1 MIKLLHFADAHIDM
15 ANYGRHDPETGL
27 PLRVMDFLKSLDEII
42 RTAIDEKVDL
52 VIFAGDA
59 YKDRSP
65 APTFQREWDQRIMQ
79 LSEAGIPTL
88 LLTGNHDIS
97 PSTGR
102 AHALQEF
109 DSLSVPHVRVLSK
122 PAFLKPEDLEGLPV
136 QVLALPWVSRSG
148 MMANLDLSEMDL
160 NEIYNQL
167 GERLSELVTNWL
179 DDADPSLPIIL
190 AAHASVEG
198 AQYGNER
205 MVMLGR
211 DLVLPPALVKDD
223 RLDYVALGHI
233 HKPQNLNENAHP
245 PVIYPGSIE
254 RVDFGEAND
263 EKFFIIAEIEKDHT
277 NVHWRKLANI
287 RSFIDLSIELQS
299 DQEINRLLQEKLISK
314 GPLDGA
320 IVRMV
325 IEYPRDCEP
334 LIDEA
339 TLRKTAEPAFEFH
352 LVKRPRIDARVRLPE
367 GKAASTMG
375 ALELLDVY
383 WDASEKDM
391 EKSRKEVLNQLA
403 RTIMDDVK
411 SGD

>member
-27 PLRVMDFLKSLDEII
+27 PLRVMDFLKSLDEIL

-179 DDADPSLPIIL
+179 DDADPNLPIIL

-411 SGD
+411 SGE